1 MGRDGGWLDRM
12 TATVGRGATGA
23 SILDQW
29 AALGRPLRRLPRWGA
44 AALLAV
50 MIAVM
55 AWSVASTGTIER
67 LEAAREG
74 PTTNLDGTAIDQ
86 RGDLALYDRISARV
100 SAGEG
105 YYAAATAEQRA
116 AGYPTR
122 PFVTV
127 RLPTLAYL
135 HVLIGQ
141 TGVRYLE
148 MALLLACL
156 LALPG
161 AVRGATLPEKVGG
174 AIALLFGGATIA
186 APFAGLYHEAL
197 AGVLLSLALLLYRPE
212 RWWPALLVAGCALAV
227 RELAMPFALLWLTFA
242 LVGKRWREAA
252 GVAALLT
259 IFAGG
264 IALHY
269 LAVDAVSRPDDLA
282 SEGWNAMSGYA
293 LPLMVMAR
301 LTVLSLLPAALAAPL
316 AILPLLGWLGLGG
329 RMGLIALLWFVGL
342 FIMTALFARPEN
354 FYWVQLALPAY
365 FAGFA
370 FAPGAVLDLVQR
382 AANRG

>member
-1 MGRDGGWLDRM
+1 M
-12 TATVGRGATGA
+12 TATVGRGATGT

-29 AALGRPLRRLPRWGA
+29 EALGRPLTRLPRWA
-44 AALLAV
+44 AAAVLALT
-50 MIAVM
+50 IAVM
-55 AWSVASTGTIER
+55 AWSVASTGEIER
-67 LEAAREG
+67 LEIAREG
-74 PTTNLDGTAIDQ
+74 PTTNADGTAIDQ
-86 RGDLALYDRISARV
+86 RGDLALYERISTRV
-100 SAGEG
+100 AAGEG
-105 YYAAATAEQRA
+105 YYAAATEEQRE

-135 HVLIGQ
+135 HLLIGPS
-141 TGVRYLE
+141 GVRYLE

-161 AVRGATLPEKVGG
+161 AVRSAALPEKVGG
-174 AIALLFGGATIA
+174 IIALLLGGATIA

-197 AGVLLSLALLLYRPE
+197 AGVLLSLALLLYRPD
-212 RWWPALLVAGCALAV
+212 RWWLALLVAGCALAV
-227 RELAMPFALLWLTFA
+227 RELAVPFVLLWMAFA
-242 LVGKRWREAA
+242 LVGQRWREVV
-252 GVAALLT
+252 GVAALLAV
-259 IFAGG
+259 FVAVM
-264 IALHY
+264 ALHY
-269 LAVDAVSRPDDLA
+269 LAVAAVARPDDLA
-282 SEGWNAMSGYA
+282 SEGWDAMSGYA

-329 RMGLIALLWFVGL
+329 RLGLFALLWFGGL
-342 FIMTALFARPEN
+342 FTMTALFARPEN

-370 FAPGAVLDLVQR
+370 FAPGAVLELV
-382 AANRG
+382 RGVARHG

>member
-1 MGRDGGWLDRM
+1 M

-23 SILDQW
+23 SILDYW
-29 AALGRPLRRLPRWGA
+29 EALGRPFARLPRWGA
-44 AALLAV
+44 ALVLAV
-50 MIAVM
+50 LAAGM
-55 AWSVASTGTIER
+55 AWSFAASGTIER

-74 PTTNLDGTAIDQ
+74 PTSNADGSAIDQ
-86 RGDLALYDRISARV
+86 RGDLALYERISARV
-100 SAGEG
+100 AAGEG
-105 YYAAATAEQRA
+105 YYAAATDEQRL

-127 RLPTLAYL
+127 RLPTLAWL
-135 HVLIGQ
+135 HVLIGAG
-141 TGVRYLE
+141 GVRLVE
-148 MALLLACL
+148 MALLLGCL
-156 LALPG
+156 LAVPG
-161 AVRGATLPEKVGG
+161 ALGRMTTRPEQWGAYLM
-174 AIALLFGGATIA
+174 LLLGGATIA

-197 AGVLLSLALLLYRPE
+197 AGVLLSLTLLLYRPGL
-212 RWWPALLVAGCALAV
+212 WWPALLVAGCALAV
-227 RELAMPFALLWLTFA
+227 RELAVPFVLLWLAFA
-242 LVGKRWREAA
+242 LAGRRWREAA
-252 GVAALLT
+252 GVGALLAA
-259 IFAGG
+259 FAGG
-264 IALHY
+264 MVLHY
-269 LAVDAVSRPDDLA
+269 FAVAAAARPDDLA
-282 SEGWNAMSGYA
+282 SEGWNSMSGYA

-329 RMGLIALLWFVGL
+329 RLGLFAALWFAGL
-342 FIMTALFARPEN
+342 FTMTSLFARPEN

>member
-1 MGRDGGWLDRM
+1 M
-12 TATVGRGATGA
+12 TTTVGWGATGI

-29 AALGRPLRRLPRWGA
+29 EALDRPLTRLPRWA
-44 AALLAV
+44 AAAVLALT
-50 MIAVM
+50 IALM
-55 AWSVASTGTIER
+55 AWGGASTGSIER

-74 PTTNLDGTAIDQ
+74 PTTNADGTAIDQ
-86 RGDLALYDRISARV
+86 RGDLALYERLSARV
-100 SAGEG
+100 AAGEG
-105 YYAAATAEQRA
+105 YYAAATTEQRA

-127 RLPTLAYL
+127 RLPTLAYM
-135 HVLIGQ
+135 HVLIGSS
-141 TGVRYLE
+141 GVRYLE
-148 MALLLACL
+148 IALLLACL

-161 AVRGATLPEKVGG
+161 AVRMAPLPEKIGG
-174 AIALLFGGATIA
+174 AVGLLLGGATIA

-227 RELAMPFALLWLTFA
+227 RELAVPFVLLWLAFA
-242 LVGKRWREAA
+242 LIGQRWREAA
-252 GVAALLT
+252 GVAALLAV
-259 IFAGG
+259 FAGG
-264 IALHY
+264 MVLHY
-269 LAVDAVSRPDDLA
+269 LAVAAVVRPDDLA

-329 RMGLIALLWFVGL
+329 RLGLFASLWFGGL
-342 FIMTALFARPEN
+342 FTMTALFARPEN

-365 FAGFA
+365 AVGFA
-370 FAPGAVLDLVQR
+370 FAPRAIIQLARRVGGGAQ
-382 AANRG
+382 G

>member
-1 MGRDGGWLDRM
+1 M
-12 TATVGRGATGA
+12 TATVGRGATGT

-29 AALGRPLRRLPRWGA
+29 EALGRPLTRLPRWA
-44 AALLAV
+44 AAAVLAL

-55 AWSVASTGTIER
+55 AWSVASTGELER
-67 LEAAREG
+67 LEIAREG
-74 PTTNLDGTAIDQ
+74 PTKNADGTAIDQ
-86 RGDLALYDRISARV
+86 RGDLALYERISARLA
-100 SAGEG
+100 AGEG
-105 YYAAATAEQRA
+105 YYAAATEEQRE

-135 HVLIGQ
+135 HVLIGPS
-141 TGVRYLE
+141 GVRYLE
-148 MALLLACL
+148 MALLLGCL

-161 AVRGATLPEKVGG
+161 AVRTAALPEKIGG
-174 AIALLFGGATIA
+174 IIALLLGGATIT

-227 RELAMPFALLWLTFA
+227 RELAVHFVLLWMAFA
-242 LVGKRWREAA
+242 LVGRRWREAV
-252 GVAALLT
+252 GVAAMLAA
-259 IFAGG
+259 FAGG
-264 IALHY
+264 MALHY
-269 LAVDAVSRPDDLA
+269 LAVEAMARPDDLP
-282 SEGWNAMSGYA
+282 SDGWNAMNGYA

-329 RMGLIALLWFVGL
+329 RLGLFALLWLAGL
-342 FIMTALFARPEN
+342 FTMTALFARPEN
-354 FYWVQLALPAY
+354 FYWVQLAFPAY
-365 FAGFA
+365 AIGLA
-370 FAPGAVLDLVQR
+370 FAPR
-382 AANRG
+382 ALTELFGRMTTRPSKQI